1 MTVLL
6 YLFIPFLIG
15 SIHWLLHN
23 LSGQLTERKKHE
35 RKRVF
40 GVVLSIVVIAGI
52 CFWVGLAAE
61 ADTKAAGGIAGRQ
74 TVMAGIAAA
83 AGWRYIKCIWT
94 PFEGN
99 SVDQLSVN
107 KSQEFMG
114 LKFGNIAKSSDQNK
128 NSDDFNDSYPE
139 PINQQIY
146 EQAQNTKE
154 KKWQRELREFNARRT
169 NERNI
174 RSQSFKSQSSPFSAN
189 YYDNLAQ
196 QEKSRD
202 EYSSKEKEDYL
213 ARTNAEIWLTN
224 RARKQNY
231 TSNEIIQNEPLEEAE
246 IEEPRETSESIN
258 DSLLERQSSLPVK
271 ELEELKKAFDQGL
284 IDDEEY
290 SALKKQLLGL

>member
-1 MTVLL
+1 MVYHAITRRT
-6 YLFIPFLIG
+6 
-15 SIHWLLHN
+15 W
-23 LSGQLTERKKHE
+23 
-35 RKRVF
+35 
-40 GVVLSIVVIAGI
+40 VVIAYNFAGSI
-52 CFWVGLAAE
+52 TISLLMFALTQSVAEPGSPASNTDFGDWYLQTSFLLGWAFTWLALRSE
-61 ADTKAAGGIAGRQ
+61 RNNAAGM
-74 TVMAGIAAA
+74 VSE
-83 AGWRYIKCIWT
+83 
-94 PFEGN
+94 FEPKETF
-99 SVDQLSVN
+99 N

-114 LKFGNIAKSSDQNK
+114 LKFGNIAKSSDQNR

-154 KKWQRELREFNARRT
+154 KKWQRELREFNESKT

-202 EYSSKEKEDYL
+202 EYSNKGKEDYL

-224 RARKQNY
+224 RARKRNY
-231 TSNEIIQNEPLEEAE
+231 TSNEIIQNEPLEETE
-246 IEEPRETSESIN
+246 IEQPRKTSESIN
-258 DSLLERQSSLPVK
+258 DSLLERQSNLPVK
-271 ELEELKKAFDQGL
+271 DLEELKKAFDQGL